1 MQAGRPAFCPF
12 GCLGCQ
18 FRGHAD
24 LRVRED
30 LPGAGRIESQ
40 VAGPELQRVAGRAE
54 PGQVRLLVAA
64 GGGQLRPGGIAT
76 TTTPST
82 S

>member
-30 LPGAGRIESQ
+30 LPDADRIESQ
-40 VAGPELQRVAGRAE
+40 VAGPELQRVVRHAE
-54 PGQVRLLVAA
+54 PGQVRLLGTA
-64 GGGQLRPGGIAT
+64 GGGQLRPGGIAK